1 MIIITIVIIIII
13 IIINLFRLRYFTTVL
28 MSDRKNKI
36 KCRIYVNMFNKTA
49 RNKSNKITAGI
60 KLTSWNKKKH
70 SDNKIELKS

>member
-1 MIIITIVIIIII
+1 MIIITIVIIII

-49 RNKSNKITAGI
+49 RNKNKKRTAGI
-60 KLTSWNKKKH
+60 RVNFM
-70 SDNKIELKS
+70 E